1 MTILHSYPTRGL
13 CSTCYRELPATIE
26 YRDDGAAYISKICP
40 NHGYEEY
47 MVEESWEY
55 WKNAPQHGNSPTL
68 EGYNKLVC
76 IDITDRCN
84 VMCKHCY
91 HMPDNKIKDKP
102 ADFIISK
109 ILSAPF
115 EGVTLMGAEP
125 TMREDLDFIISSVRS
140 QSDKMI
146 GIYTN
151 GIKLAES
158 GYIESLE
165 NAGLNTINLSV
176 HNPKYHKEQLWE
188 KISIGINN
196 VIEKTDLGIGQISF
210 TVENIDEVRYAVD
223 KMLWFKSKNRQAGNF
238 CIRTAAEVGT
248 PIDGEEIF
256 ASKLAKWIAIVAQEK
271 NLTFEKHPNGAS
283 NPYHIAYFLGDMF
296 VQVIHWASVKNVD
309 LSWMRMGP
317 WADFVSPTLGT
328 LHQQII
334 LREGIIK
341 GWWQGQRLETT
352 QQDIMLIRS

>member
-1 MTILHSYPTRGL
+1 MKILHSYTTRGL
-13 CSTCYRELPATIE
+13 CSTCYRELSATIE
-26 YRDDGAAYISKICP
+26 YRDDGAAYITKTCP
-40 NHGYEEY
+40 DHGYEEA

-55 WKNAPQHGNSPTL
+55 WKDAPQYGYSETL
-68 EGYNKLVC
+68 DSYNRVVC
-76 IDITDRCN
+76 LDITDRCN

-102 ADFIISK
+102 ADFIINK

-115 EGVTLMGAEP
+115 DAVTLMGAEP
-125 TMREDLDFIISSVRS
+125 TMREDLDFIISCAKS
-140 QSDKMI
+140 QCNKTI

-158 GYIESLE
+158 GYIENLE
-165 NAGLNTINLSV
+165 RAGLDSINLSV

-188 KISIGINN
+188 RISTGVTN
-196 VIEKTDLGIGQISF
+196 VIEKTQLNLGQVSF
-210 TVENIDEVRYAVD
+210 TVENMDEVRYAVD
-223 KMLWFKSKNRQAGNF
+223 KMLWFRSRNRQARNF
-238 CIRTAAEVGT
+238 CIRTAAEIGT
-248 PIDGEEIF
+248 PIDHQEIF
-256 ASKLAKWIAIVAQEK
+256 ASRLARWISQVAKEK
-271 NLTFEKHPNGAS
+271 GLTFEKHPNGAS

-317 WADFVSPTLGT
+317 WADFVPPTLGT

-334 LREGIIK
+334 LREGILK
-341 GWWQGQRLETT
+341 GWWQGQRLIEH
-352 QQDIMLIRS
+352 DEKKISFL